1 MIAMANFTKFKAEQ
15 IRNLDMHTS
24 RKADDGHNHSN
35 ENIDISKT
43 HLNYNLAHEQKL
55 NANDF
60 IQERLS
66 KIKVDKRCKTTAVGV
81 IVTLPKDFEGN
92 QQDFFKAT
100 YDFLQ
105 KRYGKDNV
113 ISAWVHVDEKQ
124 PHLHYLTVP
133 VQHQIKKYKDGTVK
147 EFDKLC
153 GKDLET
159 RQTLKEFHGKL
170 KDHLETVL
178 KCPCNVLNGAT
189 ANGNKTINQLKAE
202 TLQVQINAYME
213 QINELQSNIEELQDK
228 LDEFIKQAPQKKL
241 LESNKSFDERTELY
255 KIAVAV
261 KQREVAVKDPERI
274 IKEQAEELA
283 KQMTINKANELIRQ
297 LTIERDE
304 AYKAVKQ
311 AQLEAENK
319 HKNKIDEL
327 SKTNS
332 EIHTANKNMVIL
344 IEELY
349 CKYTGET
356 LPAKEIYDNFKN
368 EQKKAIK
375 NKGKGR

>member
-1 MIAMANFTKFKAEQ
+1 
-15 IRNLDMHTS
+15 
-24 RKADDGHNHSN
+24 
-35 ENIDISKT
+35 
-43 HLNYNLAHEQKL
+43 
-55 NANDF
+55 
-60 IQERLS
+60 
-66 KIKVDKRCKTTAVGV
+66 
-81 IVTLPKDFEGN
+81 
-92 QQDFFKAT
+92 
-100 YDFLQ
+100 
-105 KRYGKDNV
+105 
-113 ISAWVHVDEKQ
+113 
-124 PHLHYLTVP
+124 
-133 VQHQIKKYKDGTVK
+133 
-147 EFDKLC
+147 
-153 GKDLET
+153 
-159 RQTLKEFHGKL
+159 
-170 KDHLETVL
+170 
-178 KCPCNVLNGAT
+178 
-189 ANGNKTINQLKAE
+189 
-202 TLQVQINAYME
+202 ME

-375 NKGKGR
+375 NKSKGR

>member
-1 MIAMANFTKFKAEQ
+1 MITMANFTKFKAEQ
-15 IRNLDMHTS
+15 IRNLEMHTA
-24 RKADDGHNHSN
+24 RKADDGHQHSN

-60 IQERLS
+60 IKERLN

-178 KCPCNVLNGAT
+178 KCPCNVLT
-189 ANGNKTINQLKAE
+189 
-202 TLQVQINAYME
+202 
-213 QINELQSNIEELQDK
+213 ELQPMET
-228 LDEFIKQAPQKKL
+228 KL
-241 LESNKSFDERTELY
+241 LINLKQKLY
-255 KIAVAV
+255 KF
-261 KQREVAVKDPERI
+261 KSMRI
-274 IKEQAEELA
+274 W
-283 KQMTINKANELIRQ
+283 
-297 LTIERDE
+297 
-304 AYKAVKQ
+304 
-311 AQLEAENK
+311 
-319 HKNKIDEL
+319 
-327 SKTNS
+327 SK
-332 EIHTANKNMVIL
+332 
-344 IEELY
+344 
-349 CKYTGET
+349 
-356 LPAKEIYDNFKN
+356 
-368 EQKKAIK
+368 
-375 NKGKGR
+375 

>member
-1 MIAMANFTKFKAEQ
+1 MCFIVANFTKFRAEQ

-24 RKADDGHNHSN
+24 RQSDDGHNHSN

-43 HLNYNLAHEQKL
+43 YLNYNLANEQNL
-55 NANDF
+55 TANDF
-60 IQERLS
+60 IQKRLS
-66 KIKVDKRCKTTAVGV
+66 EIKVDKRCKTTAVGV

-105 KRYGKDNV
+105 ERYGKTNV

-159 RQTLKEFHGKL
+159 PQTLRKF
-170 KDHLETVL
+170 HLELKEHLENAL

-202 TLQVQINAYME
+202 TLQAQIKAYIE
-213 QINELQSNIEELQDK
+213 QINELQGK

-241 LESNKSFDERTELY
+241 LETSKSFDERIELY
-255 KIAVAV
+255 QTAVAV
-261 KQREVAVKDPERI
+261 KQREVAVADPEQR

-283 KQMTINKANELIRQ
+283 KQMTINKANELIRR

-304 AYKAVKQ
+304 AYKAVKK
-311 AQLEAENK
+311 AQLDAENK
-319 HKNKIDEL
+319 YTNQIDEL
-327 SKTNS
+327 SKKIS
-332 EIHTANKNMVIL
+332 EVHRVNKNMGNF
-344 IEELY
+344 IEDLY
-349 CKYTGET
+349 FKYTGET
-356 LPAKEIYDNFKN
+356 LPVEEIHQKFKK
-368 EQKKAIK
+368 EQKQQQK
-375 NKGKGR
+375 NKGMER

>member
-1 MIAMANFTKFKAEQ
+1 MCFIVANFTKFKAEQ

-24 RKADDGHNHSN
+24 RQSDDGHNHSN

-43 HLNYNLAHEQKL
+43 YLNYNLANEQNLK
-55 NANDF
+55 ANDF
-60 IQERLS
+60 IQKRLS
-66 KIKVDKRCKTTAVGV
+66 EIKVDKRCKTTAVGV

-100 YDFLQ
+100 YDFLE
-105 KRYGKDNV
+105 KRYGKSNL

-159 RQTLKEFHGKL
+159 PQTLRKF
-170 KDHLETVL
+170 HLELKEHLENAL

-202 TLQVQINAYME
+202 TLQAQIKAYIE
-213 QINELQSNIEELQDK
+213 QINELQGK

-241 LESNKSFDERTELY
+241 LETSKSFDERTELY
-255 KIAVAV
+255 QTAVAV
-261 KQREVAVKDPERI
+261 KQREVAVADPEQR

-283 KQMTINKANELIRQ
+283 KQMTINKANELIRR

-304 AYKAVKQ
+304 AYKAVKK
-311 AQLEAENK
+311 AQLDAENK
-319 HKNKIDEL
+319 YTNQIDEL
-327 SKTNS
+327 SKKIS
-332 EIHTANKNMVIL
+332 EVHRVNKNMGNF
-344 IEELY
+344 IEDLY
-349 CKYTGET
+349 FKYTEET
-356 LPAKEIYDNFKN
+356 LPVEEIHQKFKK
-368 EQKKAIK
+368 EQKQQQK
-375 NKGKGR
+375 NKGMER

>member
-1 MIAMANFTKFKAEQ
+1 MCFIVANFTKFKAEQ

-24 RKADDGHNHSN
+24 RQSDDGHNHSN

-43 HLNYNLAHEQKL
+43 YLNYNLANEQNLK
-55 NANDF
+55 ANDF
-60 IQERLS
+60 IQKRLS
-66 KIKVDKRCKTTAVGV
+66 EIKVDKRCKTTAVGV

-100 YDFLQ
+100 YDFLE
-105 KRYGKDNV
+105 KRYGKSNL

-159 RQTLKEFHGKL
+159 PQTLRKF
-170 KDHLETVL
+170 HLELKEHLENAL

-202 TLQVQINAYME
+202 TLQAQIKAYIE
-213 QINELQSNIEELQDK
+213 QINELQGK

-241 LESNKSFDERTELY
+241 LETSKSFDERTELY
-255 KIAVAV
+255 QTAVAV
-261 KQREVAVKDPERI
+261 KQREVAVADPEQR

-283 KQMTINKANELIRQ
+283 KQMTINKANEP
-297 LTIERDE
+297 
-304 AYKAVKQ
+304 V
-311 AQLEAENK
+311 
-319 HKNKIDEL
+319 
-327 SKTNS
+327 S
-332 EIHTANKNMVIL
+332 
-344 IEELY
+344 
-349 CKYTGET
+349 YTHLT
-356 LPAKEIYDNFKN
+356 LPTSDLV
-368 EQKKAIK
+368 
-375 NKGKGR
+375 

>member
-1 MIAMANFTKFKAEQ
+1 MANFTKFKAEQ

-24 RKADDGHNHSN
+24 RKADDGHQHSN

-60 IQERLS
+60 IKERLN

-105 KRYGKDNV
+105 LRYGKDNV

-159 RQTLKEFHGKL
+159 PTTLKKFHGEL
-170 KDHLETVL
+170 KEHLETVL

-261 KQREVAVKDPERI
+261 KQREVAVADPEQR

-283 KQMTINKANELIRQ
+283 KQMTVNKANELIKQ

-311 AQLEAENK
+311 AKLEAENK
-319 HKNKIDEL
+319 YKNKIDEL

-332 EIHTANKNMVIL
+332 DVHRVNKNMAIL

-349 CKYTGET
+349 CKYTGKT
-356 LPAKEIYDNFKN
+356 LPAGEIYKDFNE
-368 EQKKAIK
+368 EQKKQQKAIK
-375 NKGKGR
+375 NKGMEK